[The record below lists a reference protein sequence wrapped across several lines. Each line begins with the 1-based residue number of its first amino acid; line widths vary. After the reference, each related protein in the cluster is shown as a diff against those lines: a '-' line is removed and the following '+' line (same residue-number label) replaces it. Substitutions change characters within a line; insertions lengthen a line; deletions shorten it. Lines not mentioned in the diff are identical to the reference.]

1 MAQNVTRQGTA
12 RERRAPEVYA
22 WGRISEA
29 EKAGMTDRVSG
40 PHRREAERPAILQE
54 VDIDLPAVLIVR
66 LQRSAFSIL
75 DGPAA
80 NGVGHREG
88 DWRAE
93 R

>member
-1 MAQNVTRQGTA
+1 
-12 RERRAPEVYA
+12 
-22 WGRISEA
+22 
-29 EKAGMTDRVSG
+29 MTDRVSG
-40 PHRREAERPAILQE
+40 RHRREAERPAVLQE

-66 LQRSAFSIL
+66 LQRAAFSIM